1 MSMAWGMA
9 WTGRAAALG
18 LLALAILGL
27 GAAAPAVAG
36 EVVFRAQVK
45 HLGVQLPHLD
55 RGKKFE
61 DAVEVVLSGE
71 LFEPPRRL
79 GAVERAPADLSTPE
93 AAVRSDFSAWKA
105 DDAEWI
111 LANFA
116 AADQAALAEFLDD
129 AEIRAASKAAFA
141 KQDSVFLW
149 GVVDHGDY
157 ALVLLTYGQGAAR
170 ARGLTATF
178 VEEAGVEEAGAWK
191 RTNALTADET
201 LDLVWSAF
209 RLGEMTAR
217 P

>member
-1 MSMAWGMA
+1 MGMA
-9 WTGRAAALG
+9 WCGRAVALG

-27 GAAAPAVAG
+27 GTAAPAIAG

-45 HLGVQLPHLD
+45 HLGLQLPHLD

-61 DAVEVVLSGE
+61 DAVEVVLTGE
-71 LFEPPRRL
+71 LFDPPRRL
-79 GAVERAPADLSTPE
+79 GAVARAQADLSTPE
-93 AAVRSDFSAWKA
+93 AAARSDFSAWKA

-116 AADQAALAEFLDD
+116 AADQAALAAFLDD
-129 AEIRAASKAAFA
+129 AEMRAASKAGFA
-141 KQDSVFLW
+141 KQDSVFHW

-157 ALVLLTYGQGAAR
+157 ALVLITYGQVTSR

-178 VEEAGVEEAGAWK
+178 VEEADGWK
-191 RTNALTADET
+191 RTNALSADET

-209 RLGEMTAR
+209 RLGEMTTR

>member
-1 MSMAWGMA
+1 MGMA
-9 WTGRAAALG
+9 WTGRVAALG
-18 LLALAILGL
+18 LLGLAILGL
-27 GAAAPAVAG
+27 GTAAGLTQPAVAG

-61 DAVEVVLSGE
+61 DAVEVVLTGE

-79 GAVERAPADLSTPE
+79 GIIARAQADLSTP
-93 AAVRSDFSAWKA
+93 AAAARSDFSAWKA

-129 AEIRAASKAAFA
+129 AKMRAASKAAFA
-141 KQDSVFLW
+141 KLDSVFLW
-149 GVVDHGDY
+149 GVVRHEAY
-157 ALVLLTYGQGAAR
+157 ALVLVTYGQGAER
-170 ARGLTATF
+170 ARGLTATL
-178 VEEAGVEEAGAWK
+178 VQEADGWK
-191 RTNALTADET
+191 RTNALSADET